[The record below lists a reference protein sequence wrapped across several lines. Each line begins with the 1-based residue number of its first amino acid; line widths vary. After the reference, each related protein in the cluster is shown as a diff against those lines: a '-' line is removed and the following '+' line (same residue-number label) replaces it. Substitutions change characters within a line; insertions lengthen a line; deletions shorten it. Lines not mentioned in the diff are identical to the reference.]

1 MKKLRWQ
8 LLVVILTL
16 VTVAGL
22 LYLQDAGTQQ
32 VVFLPQPAT
41 GGIYSEALIGS
52 ISRLN
57 PLLDLNNP
65 ADRDIDR
72 LIFSGLIRFDA
83 RGMPMPDLAESWGV
97 SQDGTI
103 YNFSIRP
110 NAVWHD
116 GQPVTSDDVIFT
128 IELIKNDVTFFPLDV
143 RDLWKQ
149 VEIRRLNDKT
159 LQFVLPEPYA
169 PFLDYLTFGVLP
181 RHLLGAIPADQ
192 IPAAEFNLNPVGTGP
207 YKFDR
212 LVISGGQVV
221 GVELSLFED
230 YYGQKPFVQQVVFR
244 YYASAADALA
254 AFREGEVLAISQVT
268 PDVLPEALAEPNL
281 SIYTGRLPEM
291 SMVLLN
297 HNAPDKP
304 FLKDA
309 NLRRALLMAINR
321 QRIVDRLLGGQGI
334 VADGPI
340 FPATWAY
347 YENIE
352 HVVYDPQA
360 ATDLLKNNG
369 YQIPASGGD
378 VRADADG
385 NLLEFSLVHPDD
397 ALHTAIAENI
407 QETWAA
413 VGVRVTLEAL
423 PYERMVNERIAT
435 RSYQAA
441 LVDLNLAR
449 LPDPDPYPFWH
460 QSEATGG
467 QNYTG
472 WDNRTASEYLEQ
484 ARVNTD
490 FELRTRLYR
499 NFQVVFSREL
509 PALPLYY
516 PVYSYGVSQQVLG
529 VQVPPLFDTS
539 DRFLTIGEWYL
550 VTRRGA
556 EESATPEQQP

>member
-1 MKKLRWQ
+1 MKKLRLQ
-8 LLVVILTL
+8 LLVVIVTL
-16 VTVAGL
+16 LFVAVL
-22 LYLQDAGTQQ
+22 LFTQDAGTQA
-32 VVFLPQPAT
+32 VSFVPQPAT

-72 LIFSGLIRFDA
+72 LIFSGLIRFDS

-110 NAVWHD
+110 NAIWHD

-149 VEIRRLNDKT
+149 VQIKRLNDKT

-181 RHLLGAIPADQ
+181 QHLLGSIPPDQ
-192 IPAAEFNLNPVGTGP
+192 IPAAEFNLNPVGSGP

-212 LVISGGQVV
+212 LVVSGGQVT
-221 GVELSLFED
+221 GVELSLFTD
-230 YYGQKPFVQQVVFR
+230 YYGQKPFIQQVVFR
-244 YYASAADALA
+244 YYPSSEAALA
-254 AFREGEVLAISQVT
+254 AFREGEVLAISQIT
-268 PDVLPEALAEPNL
+268 PDVLPTALAEPTL
-281 SIYTGRLPEM
+281 SVYTGRLPEM

-297 HNAPDKP
+297 HNSPEKP
-304 FLKDA
+304 FLKDPD
-309 NLRRALLMAINR
+309 LRRALLLAINR

-334 VADGPI
+334 VAHGPI
-340 FPATWAY
+340 FPGTWAY
-347 YENIE
+347 YENTE
-352 HVVYDPQA
+352 QLTYDPQA
-360 ATDLLKNNG
+360 AIDLLKRAG
-369 YQIPASGGD
+369 YQIPSAGGD
-378 VRADADG
+378 VRADESG

-397 ALHTAIAENI
+397 ALHTAIAQSI
-407 QETWAA
+407 QETWAQ

-423 PYERMVNERIAT
+423 PYEQMVNEWIMT
-435 RSYQAA
+435 RGYQAA

-460 QSEATGG
+460 QFEATSG

-484 ARVNTD
+484 ARINTD
-490 FELRTRLYR
+490 FDFRTRLYR
-499 NFQVVFSREL
+499 NFQVVFGREL

-556 EESATPEQQP
+556 EESAEAQP

>member
-8 LLVVILTL
+8 LLVVLVTL
-16 VTVAGL
+16 VAVAVL
-22 LYLQDAGTQQ
+22 LFTQDPGSQQ
-32 VVFLPQPAT
+32 VFVSQPAS

-83 RGMPMPDLAESWGV
+83 RGMPTADLAESWGV

-116 GQPVTSDDVIFT
+116 GQPVTSDDIIFT
-128 IELIKNDVTFFPLDV
+128 IDLIKNDVTFFSLDV
-143 RDLWKQ
+143 RELWKQ
-149 VEIRRLNDKT
+149 VEVKRLNDKT

-181 RHLLGAIPADQ
+181 KHLLGSIPPDQ
-192 IPAAEFNLNPVGTGP
+192 IPAAEFNLMPIGSGP

-212 LVISGGQVV
+212 LVISGGQVS
-221 GVELSLFED
+221 GVELSVFEN
-230 YYGQKPFVQQVVFR
+230 YYGDKPFMEQVVFR
-244 YYASAADALA
+244 YYPSSAAALA
-254 AFREGEVLAISQVT
+254 AFRDGEVLAISQIT
-268 PDVLPEALAEPNL
+268 SDVLPDALAEPAL

-291 SMVLLN
+291 SLILIN
-297 HNAPDKP
+297 HANPEKP
-304 FLKDA
+304 FLADA
-309 NLRRALLMAINR
+309 NLRRALLMATNR
-321 QRIVDRLLGGQGI
+321 QRMVDQLLSGQAI

-340 FPATWAY
+340 FPGTWAY

-352 HVVYDPQA
+352 HVIYDPQA
-360 ATDLLKNNG
+360 AIELLKKN
-369 YQIPASGGD
+369 QFAIPASGGNT
-378 VRADADG
+378 RADKDG
-385 NLLEFSLVHPDD
+385 NLLDFTLLHPDD
-397 ALHTAIAENI
+397 ALHTAMAESI
-407 QETWAA
+407 QQTWAQ
-413 VGVRVTLEAL
+413 VGVNVTLEAM
-423 PYERMVNERIAT
+423 PYEQMVNERIIP
-435 RSYQAA
+435 RKFQAA
-441 LVDLNLAR
+441 LIDLNLAR

-467 QNYTG
+467 QNFSG

-499 NFQVVFSREL
+499 NFQVVFAREL

-529 VQVPPLFDTS
+529 VQMPPLFDTS
-539 DRFLTIGEWYL
+539 DRFLTISEWYL

-556 EESATPEQQP
+556 EQAPEATVAP